1 MINVHN
7 MCLSLFLLNSFE
19 YFFHN
24 NKISGYFARIFVK
37 ICYYLYFLPGGVA
50 AYNFGV
56 GNVQSWANLD
66 VGTTGGDYSNDVIAR
81 AQWLVTGHGW

>member
-1 MINVHN
+1 MYMHD
-7 MCLSLFLLNSFE
+7 MCLGLFRLNSFE
-19 YFFHN
+19 DFLHN
-24 NKISGYFARIFVK
+24 NTISVYFSRIFVK
-37 ICYYLYFLPGGVA
+37 ICYYLSFPPGGVA

-56 GNVQSWANLD
+56 NNVQSWANLD